1 MKTFAS
7 THSRTQNNVKDERGN
22 AKHCF
27 ARVQASNNAH
37 IREHS
42 PIYDLQ
48 AYKARQ
54 RKIKRQNFLKNTAE
68 ASMYFCA
75 AALTFSMLFWGV

>member
-1 MKTFAS
+1 MKHFANV
-7 THSRTQNNVKDERGN
+7 HSCTQKNV
-22 AKHCF
+22 
-27 ARVQASNNAH
+27 
-37 IREHS
+37 REHS

-75 AALTFSMLFWGV
+75 AALTFSMLFWGI

>member
-7 THSRTQNNVKDERGN
+7 THSCTQKNV
-22 AKHCF
+22 
-27 ARVQASNNAH
+27 
-37 IREHS
+37 REHS
-42 PIYDLQ
+42 PIHDLQ

-54 RKIKRQNFLKNTAE
+54 RKIKRQQILKNTAE

>member
-7 THSRTQNNVKDERGN
+7 THSRTQNNV
-22 AKHCF
+22 
-27 ARVQASNNAH
+27 
-37 IREHS
+37 REHS

-75 AALTFSMLFWGV
+75 AALTFSMLFWEV

>member
-1 MKTFAS
+1 MKHFANA
-7 THSRTQNNVKDERGN
+7 HSCAQNNVK
-22 AKHCF
+22 
-27 ARVQASNNAH
+27 
-37 IREHS
+37 EHS
-42 PIYDLQ
+42 PIHDLQ

-54 RKIKRQNFLKNTAE
+54 RKIKRQQILKNTAE

>member
-1 MKTFAS
+1 MKHFANA
-7 THSRTQNNVKDERGN
+7 HSCTLNEAKVKQRFTRVQDESYARVNVK
-22 AKHCF
+22 
-27 ARVQASNNAH
+27 
-37 IREHS
+37 EHS

-75 AALTFSMLFWGV
+75 AALIFSMLFWGV

>member
-1 MKTFAS
+1 MKHFAS
-7 THSRTQNNVKDERGN
+7 AHTCTQKNVK
-22 AKHCF
+22 
-27 ARVQASNNAH
+27 
-37 IREHS
+37 EHS